1 MSSPASASPSSSTST
16 HATRPP
22 AGLREYVARHGPRLE
37 LALVFAAWA
46 VMSVLA
52 WLFVATYA
60 SPIPFQ
66 DDTELIAGLLPGAK
80 LDWHFWWVPA
90 NEHRIVIPRAIYMA
104 LLGLTHDFRGAMFF
118 QVVAQSLL
126 ALALILFARR
136 LRGSTRAIDAFFPLL
151 LLHWGNAAN
160 FLLGMQ
166 ITIAVPTVLTCAFL
180 MLALARRGPPSP
192 TVALW
197 MGVCVFLL
205 PLNGGFG
212 LTQMPPLLAWMA
224 VAGFVLAR
232 RTEPSERKSGL
243 VLLGGTATCVLLVV
257 YYFVDFQF
265 PESNSRSFDLARVLR
280 TTLQFLSLNLGPVA
294 VRFKIPA
301 QLFVCSFAAIA
312 AVFALR
318 DARRDRA
325 ELWRASAV
333 VATLAAACS
342 IAVSVGISRT
352 DMGYTAGLATR
363 YVILPAPLFVAAYL
377 ALCRFGP
384 RLWATAIQ
392 AVGCLVLVLALPT
405 DFTHGEVMGLQHL
418 GSSNELRESVRSGAP
433 IEAVVA
439 QNWRAFYPT
448 PEGFRARLLQ
458 LCAIGYPPFED
469 PKIARSW
476 PKSDPYFMFEPR
488 PRSVR
493 DAGSATVRRILQE
506 NALLVRAES
515 EIVLAPPL
523 GARKLTGAFGMLPN
537 AWNGSLENGRRSDG
551 VAHVIEWRDANGE
564 TRELSRRELRAHERE
579 GDRGVQKLE
588 LVLPSGPGELV
599 LRTQNLSGANQAY
612 DLSFWSRI
620 EVR

>member
-1 MSSPASASPSSSTST
+1 MSSPASASPSSSAPAPADRAPARL
-16 HATRPP
+16 HAFA
-22 AGLREYVARHGPRLE
+22 AGPGSRLE
-37 LALVFAAWA
+37 LAAVLVTWAA
-46 VMSVLA
+46 MSVLA
-52 WLFVATYA
+52 WLFVASYA

-66 DDTELIAGLLPGAK
+66 DDTELIAGLLPDAK

-136 LRGSTRAIDAFFPLL
+136 LRGSTRAVDAFFPLL

-166 ITIAVPTVLTCAFL
+166 ITIAVPTVLTCTFL
-180 MLALARRGPPSP
+180 MLALARRGPPSA
-192 TVALW
+192 VAALW
-197 MGVCVFLL
+197 MCVCAFLL

-212 LTQMPPLLAWMA
+212 LTQLPPLLAWMG
-224 VAGFVLAR
+224 VA
-232 RTEPSERKSGL
+232 GL
-243 VLLGGTATCVLLVV
+243 VLVRRPAPDERRTGVVLLAGTAACAALVV
-257 YYFVDFQF
+257 YYFVDFRF
-265 PESNSRSFDLARVLR
+265 PESNSHSFDLAHVLR
-280 TTLQFLSLNLGPVA
+280 TALQFLSLNLGPVA

-301 QLFVCSFAAIA
+301 QLFVCAFAAIA

-325 ELWRASAV
+325 EAWRASAV

-384 RLWATAIQ
+384 RVWAAAIQ
-392 AVGCLVLVLALPT
+392 TAGCAVLVLALPT

-448 PEGFRARLLQ
+448 PDGFRARLLQ
-458 LCAIGYPPFED
+458 LRAIGYPPFED
-469 PKIARSW
+469 PAIARDW
-476 PKSDPYFMFEPR
+476 PRSDPYFMFDPH

-493 DAGSATVRRILQE
+493 DAGTATVRRILQE

-515 EIVLAPPL
+515 EIVLAPPN
-523 GARKLTGAFGMLPN
+523 GARRLRAAYGMLPN
-537 AWNGSLENGRRSDG
+537 AWNGSLEGGRRSDG
-551 VAHVIEWRDANGE
+551 VAYVVDWRATDGA
-564 TRELSRRELRAHERE
+564 TRELFRRELRAHERE
-579 GDRGVQKLE
+579 ADRGVQTLD
-588 LVLPSGPGELV
+588 VALPEAAGELV
-599 LRTQNLSGANQAY
+599 LRTQNLSGANREY
-612 DLSFWSRI
+612 DLSFWSRV

>member
-1 MSSPASASPSSSTST
+1 MSPPTSASPTRSTDSE
-16 HATRPP
+16 TRG
-22 AGLREYVARHGPRLE
+22 ARLE
-37 LALVFAAWA
+37 FAAVLLVWA
-46 VMSVLA
+46 VMSALA
-52 WLFVATYA
+52 WSFVATYA
-60 SPIPFQ
+60 SAIPFQ
-66 DDTELIAGLLPGAK
+66 DDTELIAALLPGAQ

-90 NEHRIVIPRAIYMA
+90 NEHRIVIPRAIYMS
-104 LLGLTHDFRGAMFF
+104 LLWLTHDFRGAMFF

-126 ALALILFARR
+126 ALALIFFTRR
-136 LRGSTRAIDAFFPLL
+136 LRGRTSVFDAFFPLL

-192 TVALW
+192 RAAAW
-197 MGVCVFLL
+197 MCLCVFLL

-212 LTQMPPLLAWMA
+212 LTQMPPLLAWMGA
-224 VAGFVLAR
+224 CGLVLVR
-232 RTEPSERKSGL
+232 RTESEARRSG
-243 VLLGGTATCVLLVV
+243 VTLLAGTAACVALVA

-265 PESNSRSFDLARVLR
+265 PESNSHSFDFAHVLR

-312 AVFALR
+312 AVFALL
-318 DARRDRA
+318 DARRDRM
-325 ELWRASAV
+325 ETWRASAI

-384 RLWATAIQ
+384 RLWARAIQ
-392 AVGCLVLVLALPT
+392 AAGCLALVAALPT
-405 DFTHGEVMGLQHL
+405 DFTHGEVLGLQHL

-439 QNWRAFYPT
+439 QNWRPFYPT

-458 LCAIGYPPFED
+458 LCAIGYPPFDD
-469 PKIARSW
+469 PEIARSW
-476 PKSDPYFMFEPR
+476 PKSDPYFMFDPR

-515 EIVLAPPL
+515 EIVLAPSRST
-523 GARKLTGAFGMLPN
+523 RKLTAAFGMLPN
-537 AWNGSLENGRRSDG
+537 AWNGSLPDGRRSDG
-551 VAHVIEWRDANGE
+551 VAIVVEWRTE
-564 TRELSRRELRAHERE
+564 TGAVRELFRRELRAHERE
-579 GDRGVQKLE
+579 SDRGVQKLE
-588 LVLPSGPGELV
+588 LTLPDEAGELV
-599 LRTQNLSGANQAY
+599 LRTHNVSGANQEY
-612 DLSFWSRI
+612 DLTFWSRV